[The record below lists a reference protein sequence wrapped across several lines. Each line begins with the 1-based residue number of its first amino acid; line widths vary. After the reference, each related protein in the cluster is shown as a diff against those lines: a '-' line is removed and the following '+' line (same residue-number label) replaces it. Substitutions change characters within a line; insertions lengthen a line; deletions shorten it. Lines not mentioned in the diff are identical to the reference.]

1 MQEKQEKDTQPPLQ
15 TPREGLRLDQ
25 IEGNPQGW
33 NLEDIAGEASQ
44 QTDDEIYRE
53 ARRGDETK
61 GDADERDAA
70 GSSAS
75 KDTPQ
80 GREEAKNDVKGKANT
95 NG

>member
-1 MQEKQEKDTQPPLQ
+1 MQHEKDMQPPLQ
-15 TPREGLRLDQ
+15 DEREGLSIDQ

-44 QTDDEIYRE
+44 KDADEIYRE
-53 ARRGDETK
+53 ARRGDETA

-70 GSSAS
+70 GSPNSNETA
-75 KDTPQ
+75 Q
-80 GREEAKNDVKGKANT
+80 GREESKNDVKGKANA